1 MKRPTTHQI
10 IAGVLA
16 AGIAV
21 MVTGC
26 EDEQPPAQ
34 PDSLQAPVEMAVAD
48 GEVCLPDIVRDDG
61 TIGVDSLPSCD
72 DGGNG
77 FGLVANQRSGRVA
90 VVALGQDNHR
100 LANLDTRR
108 PGVTHIPVGQR
119 PSDLATSGGA
129 TAAMVANQSDE
140 TLTGIDLWTLR
151 PLAET
156 VDIEG
161 TPQAIEAYD
170 DDDDQPVR
178 ALLTTGPDRLELG
191 PGLRCERPET
201 TDRRD
206 HNPSQNCEWSGV
218 ETDGVDLDGRPVDM
232 AIDENQRRAWV
243 VYRDLNEVSWIA
255 LDDEG
260 LDGDECQ
267 VAGQTPPCEIDRVQ
281 WEQPDAGAP
290 EHRWGA
296 TAVDI
301 DPLGQ
306 FVYALDRPNNRLFVF
321 DRQRRSLIDASQ
333 AIEPP
338 ADADEGAGIS
348 LVRSPMA
355 FGAESQREIIDDG
368 HVLYRQGVRVA
379 ANNGQL
385 YRVGTADVECVFDG
399 DASLDDNTFLFDAEA
414 RDGSDEAACLELA
427 EYPLGGDPDFDSDDE
442 LLERRV
448 VESDDGDTTL
458 AVTPFFGLRDSSDQQ
473 GQIVGRT
480 QCEQPQAFRDALRDV
495 EDGEGLDCD
504 STLSPQPLA
513 AGVSDDADDFL
524 DAPPANL
531 MEFAFTLFSDDRE
544 PLIERVTFDRR
555 LTSERWFVS
564 YEGAL
569 PGGRDAGLVSDDGDG
584 TFSAG
589 GSEFC
594 SAGVEAGDRLTITS
608 SPTGADCGAFESEAP
623 EFRTWEIAD
632 VSPRELQL
640 EVIDGD
646 DHAAQLPTRDCFGE
660 GVSFEIRPDDQWV
673 VVGTQTG
680 VVSPYEAD
688 GGECVLRDGADDER
702 SRLQSRVDTGG
713 QFVGPY
719 LRFELYEGEVQPIRG
734 LEYHFQVERNFAL
747 DARRHV
753 AEGGGPTLPAQVL
766 MTPDLGSG
774 RLVTVVDSGG
784 NRIFVANLTD
794 PNISAQRVR

>member
-1 MKRPTTHQI
+1 MKRPKTHQI
-10 IAGVLA
+10 IAGIMA
-16 AGIAV
+16 AAIAV
-21 MVTGC
+21 LVSGC
-26 EDEQPPAQ
+26 EDDQPPAQ
-34 PDSLQAPVEMAVAD
+34 PDSLEAPVQMAVAD

-61 TIGVDSLPSCD
+61 TIGVDALPSCA

-100 LANLDTRR
+100 LANLDSRR

-119 PSDLATSGGA
+119 PSDLTTSGDA
-129 TAAMVANQSDE
+129 TAAMVANQADE
-140 TLTGIDLWTLR
+140 TLTGIDLWTMR
-151 PLAET
+151 PLEET

-161 TPQAIEAYD
+161 TPRAIEAYEND
-170 DDDDQPVR
+170 DGQVVR

-191 PGLRCERPET
+191 AGLRCERPET

-206 HNPSQNCEWSGV
+206 HNPSQNCDWSDI
-218 ETDGVDLDGRPVDM
+218 ESDAIDLDGRPVDM
-232 AIDENQRRAWV
+232 AVDEDQRRAWV

-255 LDDEG
+255 LDEEG

-267 VAGQTPPCEIDRVQ
+267 VAGQTPPCEIDSVQ
-281 WEQPDAGAP
+281 WEQPEAAVPND
-290 EHRWGA
+290 RWGA

-338 ADADEGAGIS
+338 APADDGAGIS

-368 HVLYRQGVRVA
+368 HIRYRQGVRVA

-399 DASLDDNTFLFDAEA
+399 EASLDDSTFFFDADA
-414 RDGSDEAACLELA
+414 RGDSDEASCLELP
-427 EYPLGGDPDFDSDDE
+427 EFPRGGDPDFDTDDE

-458 AVTPFFGLRDSSDQQ
+458 AVTPMFGLRDRSDQQ

-513 AGVSDDADDFL
+513 SGVDDDLDSFA

-531 MEFAFTLFSDDRE
+531 MEFAFALFDDDRQ
-544 PLIERVTFDRR
+544 PIVERSTFDRR
-555 LTSERWFVS
+555 LTNERWFVS

-569 PGGRDAGLVSDDGDG
+569 PGGSDAGLVSDDGDG
-584 TFSAG
+584 AFSSG
-589 GSEFC
+589 SSEFC
-594 SAGVEAGDRLTITS
+594 SDAVEAGDRLTITS
-608 SPTGADCGAFESEAP
+608 SPTGDECGAFESEDA

-632 VSPRELQL
+632 VGPDELQL
-640 EVIDGD
+640 EVLGD
-646 DHAAQLPTRDCFGE
+646 DDRADELPTRDCFGE
-660 GVSFEIRPDDQWV
+660 GVSYEVRPDDQWV

-688 GGECVLRDGADDER
+688 GDECVLRDGADDER
-702 SRLQSRVDTGG
+702 SRLQSRVETGG
-713 QFVGPY
+713 QYVGPY
-719 LRFELYEGEVQPIRG
+719 LRFELHEGEVDPIRG
-734 LEYHFQVERNFAL
+734 LEYNFQVERNFAL

-753 AEGGGPTLPAQVL
+753 AEGGGPTLPSQVL
-766 MTPDLGSG
+766 MTPDLGNG
-774 RLVTVVDSGG
+774 RLVTVVDGGG

-794 PNISAQRVR
+794 PGLSAQRVR